1 MRKSTT
7 IEVYEQDLT
16 HEGGGITVIRLVQV
30 LYDTG
35 YAPGDGRG
43 QQSSYVYVL
52 VDDEQVATFD
62 SAFEARGYVIET
74 YPEARSFRSHIF

>member
-1 MRKSTT
+1 MRKSTP
-7 IEVYEQDLT
+7 IDAYEQDLT
-16 HEGGGITVIRLVQV
+16 HQGGGITVIRLVEV

-52 VDDEQVATFD
+52 VDGEQVATFD
-62 SAFEARGYVIET
+62 YAFEARGYVLET
-74 YPEARSFRSHIF
+74 YPEARSFRSHRF